1 MSFSSSHAGPPRAN
15 LPIRASR
22 YIAFDGIHDISR
34 LTPAQP
40 LIPSDFALDLYVT
53 SRFTVDKN
61 RIEEEMDWSIQQVAK
76 LAGTTS
82 RTGANG
88 YRYYDA
94 PTLARL
100 QRIFDHTA
108 YKQEVESR
116 WGADAYAAGD
126 TWWRSMS
133 ADERDAWKL
142 RLQALNADWTDAA
155 ARGLAPDSDAS
166 QALPPLIRA
175 RTGWKWARRAR

>member
-1 MSFSSSHAGPPRAN
+1 M
-15 LPIRASR
+15 
-22 YIAFDGIHDISR
+22 
-34 LTPAQP
+34 
-40 LIPSDFALDLYVT
+40 
-53 SRFTVDKN
+53 DKN

-155 ARGLAPDSDAS
+155 ARGLAPDSDAAQELAARHYAWLRDIPGTPREGS
-166 QALPPLIRA
+166 VLAPDYVRGLGEMYVTDERFAANYGGVAGATLVRDALALWLDRNVH
-175 RTGWKWARRAR
+175 